1 MKKFKF
7 IGCLSFILVFV
18 FALAFAVT
26 FISCGAPKVSAS
38 SDLSTT
44 SERLPHVI
52 DNYGLLSSSSIEELE
67 NTFYEI
73 SQRQMCDV
81 VAVIVN
87 STNGKSIRDFAD
99 DFFDYNGYGYGSS
112 HDGIILVI
120 DMDQREWWIST
131 CGYGITAFTDA
142 GIDYIGDRITS
153 YMSDGDFYSA
163 LETFAEL
170 ADEFLVRAKTGKPY
184 DISTLPKSPITPMHF
199 IIPVIIGSV
208 IGFAGAGA
216 LKSQLNSVRPQR
228 SVQSYIRN
236 GSFALT
242 ESRDIYLYR
251 TVSRIRRENNG
262 GGGGRGGSST
272 HRSSSGHVHG
282 GGGGRF

>member
-7 IGCLSFILVFV
+7 SLCLVFVFV
-18 FALAFAVT
+18 FALSAFFTTA
-26 FISCGAPKVSAS
+26 VSAS
-38 SDLSTT
+38 
-44 SERLPHVI
+44 ENMPYVI
-52 DNYGLLSSSSIEELE
+52 DEYGILTSSQCETLNRSFKEL
-67 NTFYEI
+67 
-73 SQRQMCDV
+73 SQRNQCDV

-99 DFFDYNGYGYGSS
+99 DFFDRNGYGYGSS

-120 DMDQREWWIST
+120 DMDYREWWIST

-142 GIDYIGDRITS
+142 GIDCIGDRITS

-170 ADEFLVRAKTGKPY
+170 ADEFLIQAKSGEPY
-184 DISTLPKSPITPMHF
+184 DISTLPKFPITPMHF

-216 LKSQLNSVRPQR
+216 MKSQLNSVKPQR
-228 SVQSYIRN
+228 SAQSYVRN

-251 TVSRIRRENNG
+251 TVNRIRRENNG